1 MESFIQSCLLSSW
14 WKWKS
19 NWTIAGAGPKPTPK
33 PPGGGGPMGIDLSAI
48 TNIKLKKVGVPADDR
63 PKPTETDKIYSEE
76 GGVKSAFEKFKQK
89 GKKITVKIHK
99 INDALLNFV
108 YVKLL
113 KRCM

>member
-19 NWTIAGAGPKPTPK
+19 NWTITGAGPKPTPK

-89 GKKITVKIHK
+89 GKKNYGKNLQNQWSWCTS
-99 INDALLNFV
+99 
-108 YVKLL
+108 
-113 KRCM
+113 